1 MSKHPIE
8 IQKYQGTIRQLASE
22 IGDLRYDVLS
32 EFLDCLADEI
42 YGDSEQD
49 KQKGR
54 KKLAQALREAA
65 NDIAESKLK
74 IDEAWKISKPF
85 ELK

>member
-42 YGDSEQD
+42 YGDSERD
-49 KQKGR
+49 KQRGR

-65 NDIAESKLK
+65 NDIAESKTK